1 MGLIRV
7 TPPDNYQ
14 RWVIRDHYLPV
25 ISHRYTNFT
34 IDWCLQCR
42 MCRNKV
48 IRKTS
53 MFSINCL
60 LIMTTIPKIGKETK
74 KQISIK
80 IYSLII
86 SPTTKTSEY
95 LNLTIMF
102 TMSHFHQ
109 LHHIYCPSETFSCRL
124 LCPPLDSIAVSLSIF
139 VDWIVEPRYSS
150 GRSFFASQRL
160 TSRLRRSAR
169 IGSR

>member
-1 MGLIRV
+1 
-7 TPPDNYQ
+7 
-14 RWVIRDHYLPV
+14 
-25 ISHRYTNFT
+25 
-34 IDWCLQCR
+34 

-60 LIMTTIPKIGKETK
+60 LIMTTIPKIGKTTK
-74 KQISIK
+74 KQISVK

-86 SPTTKTSEY
+86 SSTTKTSEY

-109 LHHIYCPSETFSCRL
+109 LPPYLLSIRDFFMSATLSSTRQHCRLTLNICRLDRRAKIQFGQVLFCFSTSHFTPPALSSDWIKVMLTITVPVLLTDFSC
-124 LCPPLDSIAVSLSIF
+124 
-139 VDWIVEPRYSS
+139 
-150 GRSFFASQRL
+150 L
-160 TSRLRRSAR
+160 TQ
-169 IGSR
+169 GTD